1 MTTYTGTQEVEPGL
15 YFNVKRFSITS
26 IDERGPL
33 PGTEDDHYRPVPMLA
48 MLAMAPLL
56 GLAFVVFLPF
66 IGFVMV
72 SWLVGQKAAQA
83 VGNVAT
89 EAIRVAR
96 PAWVPA
102 LAYLTRSNPAEP
114 DTPTNTEPDAWE
126 ADVEKKL
133 NANEPRA

>member
-15 YFNVKRFSITS
+15 YFNVNRFSIKS

-33 PGTEDDHYRPVPMLA
+33 PGTEDDHYRPVPVLL
-48 MLAMAPLL
+48 MLAMAPLI

-66 IGFVMV
+66 IGFVMAT
-72 SWLVGQKAAQA
+72 WLVGQKAAQA
-83 VGNVAT
+83 VGNVAI
-89 EAIRVAR
+89 EAMRVAR

-102 LAYLTRSNPAEP
+102 LAYLARSKPAVP

-126 ADVEKKL
+126 ARVERKL
-133 NANEPRA
+133 NANEPRG